1 MHRKTS
7 PPKHKGRRHTW
18 LFRLQQLLCLL
29 LPISA
34 FAAQPPWSW
43 SYYDQGTQ
51 PQPVTQ
57 QQTETTQSAPGY
69 WSNYRY
75 RPLQQRPGLPPN
87 SSGTPTSSYSF
98 SRSPDGSSYSYSYRI
113 QRRGG
118 FPYQQAP
125 ASAPAASMQEP
136 TVEAT
141 ISERRPLVQQ
151 NLIYRLRVYSS
162 GNLKEVAPVL
172 PQLESIIF
180 RQLGKPESRAISAD
194 TQGNT
199 LVTEYTY
206 LVIPLRAGTMN
217 LPPPT
222 ISGRYTN
229 NTPFEIKGGHGTV
242 LYVQPA
248 QADVTPWLPLYDLQ
262 LEAHILDQNL
272 AKAGEPLTLE
282 IITTAIGAVGSQLP
296 SVASQ
301 LQSDDFYIYPG
312 EVTEDGRVS
321 GDGLDLLGSRIERF
335 TLVPRYGGRLTLPAM
350 SLPWWNLRT
359 GQPAMATLPMRQFEV
374 SGPVG
379 ESRAA
384 GGTAGLG
391 EGSHLFFWIPLLLV
405 ALIMIVGWLKVIL
418 GDGHNPLGRWAGERL
433 RGALGSLYQP
443 LVAATHRLSPRRHTH
458 RLRTW
463 IGRHLPISWKLW
475 YCLRAVDREE
485 DPQAWEHALQILAAK
500 HLGARPNASLGE
512 LAEAITGCHPAAN
525 AREVNLLLRQLER
538 ANYGG
543 EAIPSFEQWKEEF
556 KKQIKPRLFP
566 IRLRRCGLRTEEQ
579 GLPGLNPTS

>member
-1 MHRKTS
+1 MHYETT
-7 PPKHKGRRHTW
+7 PPAHRGNGRSW
-18 LFRLQQLLCLL
+18 AVGILVVGLL
-29 LPISA
+29 LP
-34 FAAQPPWSW
+34 AAALAVQPPWSW
-43 SYYDQGTQ
+43 PYYDQGTQ
-51 PQPVTQ
+51 PQPVAQ
-57 QQTETTQSAPGY
+57 QQTETTQPAPGY
-69 WSNYRY
+69 WGSYRY

-87 SSGTPTSSYSF
+87 SSGTPTSSFSF
-98 SRSPDGSSYSYSYRI
+98 SRSPDGSSYSYSYRV
-113 QRRGG
+113 QRRGNY
-118 FPYQQAP
+118 PYQQAP
-125 ASAPAASMQEP
+125 TPAASMQAP

-151 NLIYRLRVYSS
+151 NLIYRLRVFSS
-162 GNLKEVAPVL
+162 GNLKEVTPVL

-180 RQLGKPESRAISAD
+180 RQLGAPESRTISAD
-194 TQGNT
+194 AQGNT

-206 LVIPLRAGTMN
+206 LVIPLREGTVN

-229 NTPFEIKGGHGTV
+229 NTPFEIKGRHGTV

-248 QADVTPWLPLYDLQ
+248 RANVTPWLPLYDLQ
-262 LEAHILDQNL
+262 LEAHIQDQNL

-296 SVASQ
+296 SVADQ
-301 LQSDDFYIYPG
+301 LKSEDFYIYPG
-312 EVTEDGRVS
+312 EVTEDGRIS
-321 GDGLDLLGSRIERF
+321 SDGLDLLGSRIERF

-359 GQPAMATLPMRQFEV
+359 GKAATATLPMRQFEV

-384 GGTAGLG
+384 RSTAGLG
-391 EGSHLFFWIPLLLV
+391 EDSHLFFWVPLLLV
-405 ALIMIVGWLKVIL
+405 ALIMIAGWLKVIL
-418 GDGHNPLGRWAGERL
+418 GDGRNPFGHWAGNRL
-433 RGALGSLYQP
+433 RGVLGSLYQP
-443 LVAATHRLSPRRHTH
+443 LAAATHRLSPRRHTH
-458 RLRTW
+458 HRLRAW

-485 DPQAWEHALQILAAK
+485 DPKAWEHALQILAAK
-500 HLGARPNASLGE
+500 HLGARPNASLEE
-512 LAEAITGCHPAAN
+512 LGQAITACHPAAN
-525 AREVNLLLRQLER
+525 AREVRLLLRHLER

-543 EAIPSFEQWKEEF
+543 EAVPSFGKWKEEF

-566 IRLRRCGLRTEEQ
+566 IRLRRCGEHTQEQ

>member
-1 MHRKTS
+1 MHYETT
-7 PPKHKGRRHTW
+7 PPTHRNNDRSWAVGI
-18 LFRLQQLLCLL
+18 LVVSLL
-29 LPISA
+29 LP
-34 FAAQPPWSW
+34 AAALAVQPPWSW
-43 SYYDQGTQ
+43 PYYDQGTP
-51 PQPVTQ
+51 PQPVAQ
-57 QQTETTQSAPGY
+57 QQTETTQPAPGY
-69 WSNYRY
+69 WGSYRY

-87 SSGTPTSSYSF
+87 SSGTPTSSFSF
-98 SRSPDGSSYSYSYRI
+98 SRSPDGSSYSYSYRV
-113 QRRGG
+113 QRRGNY
-118 FPYQQAP
+118 PYQQAP
-125 ASAPAASMQEP
+125 TPAAAMQAP

-151 NLIYRLRVYSS
+151 NLIYRLRVFSS
-162 GNLKEVAPVL
+162 GNLKEVTPVL

-180 RQLGKPESRAISAD
+180 RQLGAPESRTISAD
-194 TQGNT
+194 AQGNT

-206 LVIPLRAGTMN
+206 LVIPLREGTVN

-229 NTPFEIKGGHGTV
+229 NTPFEIKGRHGTV

-248 QADVTPWLPLYDLQ
+248 RADVTPWLPLYDLQ
-262 LEAHILDQNL
+262 LEAHIQDQNL

-296 SVASQ
+296 SVADQ
-301 LQSDDFYIYPG
+301 LKSEDFYIYPG
-312 EVTEDGRVS
+312 EVTEDGRIS
-321 GDGLDLLGSRIERF
+321 SDGLDLLGSRIERF

-359 GQPAMATLPMRQFEV
+359 GKAATATLPMRQFEV

-379 ESRAA
+379 ESRATR
-384 GGTAGLG
+384 GTAGLG

-405 ALIMIVGWLKVIL
+405 ALIMIAGWLKVIL
-418 GDGHNPLGRWAGERL
+418 GDGRNPFGHWAGNRL
-433 RGALGSLYQP
+433 RGVLGSLYQP
-443 LVAATHRLSPRRHTH
+443 LAAATHRLSPRRHTH

-485 DPQAWEHALQILAAK
+485 DPKAWEHALQILAAK
-500 HLGARPNASLGE
+500 HLGARPNASLEE
-512 LAEAITGCHPAAN
+512 LGQAITACHPAAN
-525 AREVNLLLRQLER
+525 AREVRLLLRQLER

-543 EAIPSFEQWKEEF
+543 EAIPSFGKWKEEF

-566 IRLRRCGLRTEEQ
+566 IRLRRCGEHTQEQ